1 MLEEIITEC
10 RDGKVKKSQ
19 AYARVVRL
27 IDEDVTLNPDKR
39 VEKIDTCITKID
51 DALSQRSRIRRRE
64 EDNEDDRPVKRVCLR
79 EQDMPWYGKM
89 EDVEVNPLCL
99 ETARLLEIYNRDIRG
114 AMFAVKTAPNA
125 PTGFPRSQW
134 KRILEGDPV
143 DLNVVLSSF
152 QLPLGSRGKRTVQT
166 FVDWDRAWNSTAE
179 AMAFAFPHRRR
190 ELEEYGKWIRDF
202 FIAMHESFHYKIIA
216 YDIAIRETVE
226 SGCQILLNDRNSHE
240 LAIFYSTIL
249 LNPRS

>member
-1 MLEEIITEC
+1 
-10 RDGKVKKSQ
+10 
-19 AYARVVRL
+19 
-27 IDEDVTLNPDKR
+27 
-39 VEKIDTCITKID
+39 
-51 DALSQRSRIRRRE
+51 
-64 EDNEDDRPVKRVCLR
+64 
-79 EQDMPWYGKM
+79 MPWYGKM
-89 EDVEVNPLCL
+89 EDVEVNSLCI
-99 ETARLLEIYNRDIRG
+99 ETARLIEIYNRDIRG
-114 AMFAVKTAPNA
+114 AMFVVKTAPNA